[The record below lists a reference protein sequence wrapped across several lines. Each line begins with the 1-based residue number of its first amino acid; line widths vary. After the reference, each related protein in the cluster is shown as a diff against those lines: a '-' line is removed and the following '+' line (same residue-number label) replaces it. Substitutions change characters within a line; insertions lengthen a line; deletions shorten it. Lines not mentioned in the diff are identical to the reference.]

1 MSIATL
7 FLDRDGVIN
16 SEIHNDYVKTW
27 NQFIFEPHIFDA
39 LQILQEK
46 FERIIVVTNQ
56 RGVGAGFMT
65 QETLDNI
72 HDNMVA
78 QCKDRDIII
87 HKVYAATD
95 EDRNSSKRKPSPY
108 MALCAQEDF
117 PVIDFHNSLM
127 VGNSPSDM
135 EFGKA
140 LQMRTLFIDDKRKFT
155 DVSQIINADFEA
167 DSLFEFAIKVQN
179 RTLEI
184 F

>member
-1 MSIATL
+1 VSIATL

-16 SEIHNDYVKTW
+16 TEIPNDYVKTW
-27 NQFIFEPHIFDA
+27 EQFIFEPNIFHA
-39 LQILQEK
+39 LQILQER

-56 RGVGAGFMT
+56 RGVGAGLMT
-65 QETLDNI
+65 QEALDTI
-72 HDNMVA
+72 HDKMIA
-78 QCKDRDIII
+78 EFKDHGIII

-95 EDRNSSKRKPSPY
+95 EDRGSSKRKPAPY
-108 MALCAQEDF
+108 MGYCAKEDF
-117 PVIDFHNSLM
+117 PEIDFHNSLM

-135 EFGKA
+135 DFGKA
-140 LQMRTLFIDDKRKFT
+140 LQMRTLFIDDKKKFT
-155 DVSQIINADFEA
+155 DVSQVNNADFEA